1 MVRLGKTLYKLPVT
15 FTLRDQQDTC
25 TMFLQSHEALPC
37 PQAFKQQSS
46 IAINYTEFSCV
57 PSETK
62 HQTPLFH
69 LLEADRCKVFLT
81 EALLVLSEQ
90 L

>member
-1 MVRLGKTLYKLPVT
+1 MVRLGITLYKLPVT

-37 PQAFKQQSS
+37 PQAFKQQPS

-62 HQTPLFH
+62 YTRLHRSTCWKLI
-69 LLEADRCKVFLT
+69 AVKY
-81 EALLVLSEQ
+81 S
-90 L
+90 